1 MVVLT
6 IRLCVVITG
15 KSAFFWGVES
25 IRLSCR
31 RGRCFAAGPVG
42 CQGSAYLY
50 FFSQMRTICQDTGGF
65 ARSPH
70 FHLFNKQS
78 LFQGGVCCVCLCGQ
92 DSGYVLTALPT
103 ELHRPRGRRWDSNP
117 RQVNLHNAFAVGV
130 FERGARPAAFAVW
143 VGLRVGGMTRRIQ
156 DAGALRLLA
165 AYRFKIRCTFHL
177 LAVCVFPPPGG
188 GWRRR
193 NQDTFV
199 PHLCTCRTCIWHKHF
214 GVLNQCSCWMCLLF
228 AHGGDKARV
237 GFP

>member
-1 MVVLT
+1 MV
-6 IRLCVVITG
+6 ISG

-70 FHLFNKQS
+70 FHLFNKQA
-78 LFQGGVCCVCLCGQ
+78 LFQGWGLLCVSFLGQ
-92 DSGYVLTALPT
+92 DSVYVLTALPT
-103 ELHRPRGRRWDSNP
+103 ELHRPRADDGIRTHDKLIYIMRLLLEP
-117 RQVNLHNAFAVGV
+117 LRGVGH
-130 FERGARPAAFAVW
+130 PAAFAAR

-188 GWRRR
+188 GMAQAKPR
-193 NQDTFV
+193 
-199 PHLCTCRTCIWHKHF
+199 HLCAALMYLSYVHMAQTLW
-214 GVLNQCSCWMCLLF
+214 GS
-228 AHGGDKARV
+228 
-237 GFP
+237 

>member
-1 MVVLT
+1 
-6 IRLCVVITG
+6 
-15 KSAFFWGVES
+15 
-25 IRLSCR
+25 
-31 RGRCFAAGPVG
+31 
-42 CQGSAYLY
+42 
-50 FFSQMRTICQDTGGF
+50 MRTICQDTGGF

-165 AYRFKIRCTFHL
+165 AYRFIAPAIKHHRLRHSKRWLYGRNSSPFLNCFL
-177 LAVCVFPPPGG
+177 FLPCV
-188 GWRRR
+188 R
-193 NQDTFV
+193 Q
-199 PHLCTCRTCIWHKHF
+199 
-214 GVLNQCSCWMCLLF
+214 F
-228 AHGGDKARV
+228 ACEA
-237 GFP
+237 PLY